1 MRRKKK
7 ATFNQANSSLLSPL
21 NSTNLTLSSRDNH
34 KLNQLLS
41 KAIKYNQIDVIGQLK
56 EVQGAGFL
64 STDLHLKTVPSLKP
78 LSFAAYNG
86 KIQLMEY
93 FIELDANCIKAKDKC
108 NTTALHWAAKR
119 GNYKA
124 AKLLVELGIDVNV
137 KDKLD
142 NTALHYAARNGWI
155 KIIKLLCENG
165 ADPHL
170 KNKNEKMTSLSLLK
184 NWVNLTFSSDHKQEN
199 FDYTKKINY
208 LRALSL
214 LKEEK
219 ILNDGQLTKYSSL
232 IDDSTLIEG
241 FKQEKTSKKEAGK
254 ALVHNLHRIG
264 SNYKALQEI
273 AQNEIISIKII
284 KAIRDIVNIKADLVY
299 AETIGQP
306 LHLVFADMF
315 NLCKTRKLSDLTGTE
330 QYYLSDDNQKS
341 ILFQPVFHDVLVKI
355 VEENFPHY
363 KATCMEIN
371 AGLDSIE
378 ETSKAIGLLYNYDG
392 QD

>member
-1 MRRKKK
+1 
-7 ATFNQANSSLLSPL
+7 
-21 NSTNLTLSSRDNH
+21 
-34 KLNQLLS
+34 
-41 KAIKYNQIDVIGQLK
+41 
-56 EVQGAGFL
+56 
-64 STDLHLKTVPSLKP
+64 
-78 LSFAAYNG
+78 
-86 KIQLMEY
+86 
-93 FIELDANCIKAKDKC
+93 
-108 NTTALHWAAKR
+108 
-119 GNYKA
+119 
-124 AKLLVELGIDVNV
+124 
-137 KDKLD
+137 
-142 NTALHYAARNGWI
+142 
-155 KIIKLLCENG
+155 
-165 ADPHL
+165 
-170 KNKNEKMTSLSLLK
+170 
-184 NWVNLTFSSDHKQEN
+184 
-199 FDYTKKINY
+199 
-208 LRALSL
+208 LSL

-273 AQNEIISIKII
+273 AQNEITSIKII